1 MALIKTS
8 IKLIIKEHNSYGFS
22 GPVLALGV
30 LEIYATYTELNAW
43 FQEFT
48 GRSCPVAS
56 CQVNITTNTDG
67 QKLKWVAA
75 DTFFKAFNFSE
86 VVTLDVPQCEHPP
99 DIVHNLNE
107 PFPSNLINRFGLIID
122 PGTIEHVFDMKTC
135 LANIVLALK
144 MHGVII
150 HQVPVYSYNGGYYSI
165 NPSVLYDFYGL
176 NGFSQIK
183 SYLILWDRYRPYT
196 GQYRCYKYSPELLGG
211 RHSLADRDQCRFVPH
226 ILFFARKSTDVQII
240 KPPTQDSSCVKN
252 RGWFA
257 EKALMKINDLLFR
270 VLPFHWA
277 TYISQKAQREIW
289 LRKIHRQEFWA

>member
-8 IKLIIKEHNSYGFS
+8 IKLIIKEHNSYRFS

-30 LEIYATYTELNAW
+30 PEIYATYPELNAW

-48 GRSCPVAS
+48 GRSCLVAS
-56 CQVNITTNTDG
+56 DKVNITTNSVG

-86 VVTLDVPQCEHPP
+86 VVTLDIPQCEHPP

-122 PGTIEHVFDMKTC
+122 PGTTEHVFDMKTC
-135 LANIVLALK
+135 LTNIVLALK
-144 MHGVII
+144 VKGVII
-150 HQVPVYSYNGGYYSI
+150 HQVPIYSYNGGYYSI
-165 NPSVLYDFYGL
+165 NPNVLHDFYRL

-183 SYLILWDRYRPYT
+183 SYIILWDRYWPYT
-196 GQYRCYKYSPELLGG
+196 GLYRCYKYSPELLGG

-226 ILFFARKSTDVQII
+226 LLFFAMKNTDVQII
-240 KPPTQDSSCVKN
+240 KPPIQDSSYVES
-252 RGWFA
+252 RGRFA
-257 EKALMKINDLLFR
+257 KKIFMKINNLVFR

-277 TYISQKAQREIW
+277 TYISQKAQRKIT
-289 LRKIHRQEFWA
+289 LRKIHRQGFKA